1 MEIETFDVE
10 LVKDSRGLGITIAGY
25 VGEKTSGVR
34 TFITI
39 LNLASKQTPVFAY
52 IKLNYCVSTLRV
64 IPYIKIA

>member
-39 LNLASKQTPVFAY
+39 LNLASKQTPTGICLHK
-52 IKLNYCVSTLRV
+52 IKLLCQYIVSYS
-64 IPYIKIA
+64 IY